1 MDKVAAQENIKMN
14 YDTSP
19 RTLTEG
25 AERNKSHDGYLP
37 YLNAQRSIHGGYR
50 SSTWQDEDRAF
61 LLWVKAAVVTAIG
74 GLVALVAVVVNG

>member
-1 MDKVAAQENIKMN
+1 MVRVAAKENIKMN

-25 AERNKSHDGYLP
+25 VERNKLYGDYLP

-74 GLVALVAVVVNG
+74 GLVALVAVVANG

>member
-1 MDKVAAQENIKMN
+1 MN

-25 AERNKSHDGYLP
+25 VERNKSHDGCLP

-50 SSTWQDEDRAF
+50 SSTWQDDDRAF
-61 LLWVKAAVVTAIG
+61 LFGVKVAVVATVG
-74 GLVALVAVVVNG
+74 GLVTLIAVLING

>member
-1 MDKVAAQENIKMN
+1 MKKVNVDQLN
-14 YDTSP
+14 
-19 RTLTEG
+19 
-25 AERNKSHDGYLP
+25 GYLP

>member
-1 MDKVAAQENIKMN
+1 MN

-25 AERNKSHDGYLP
+25 VERSKNHDGYLP

-50 SSTWQDEDRAF
+50 SSTWQDDDRAF
-61 LLWVKAAVVTAIG
+61 LLWAKVAVVTAVG
-74 GLVALVAVVVNG
+74 GLVTLIAVVING